1 MAIDQKA
8 PSMTPAFARPEQPVS
23 GDPDQLLVHDFL
35 AASAAR
41 LPDKV
46 ALICRERRLTYG
58 DIEARASRLAAALRT
73 RGIHRGDRVVLCL
86 GNSIELVIGI
96 FGVLKAGGT
105 FVVVNH
111 NTKEDRLAYIANDCR
126 AKALFLEGRSAARGL
141 GQALPKE
148 VPSLQFLVTCGGPRV
163 SPHGEG
169 QELSIEALMAGDTA
183 ARPTHGEDAPEMA
196 CLIYTSGTTGEPKG
210 VICDH
215 SNIVFVAGSI
225 CHYLE
230 SREADVVLN
239 VLPLSF
245 TYGLYQLLTTFR
257 VGATLVLE
265 NSFAYPASVLRQME
279 REHVTAFAGVPTIFA
294 MLLRMDLTAFDLS
307 ALRYLTNAAAPLSP
321 EQVLEIHRRFPGARF
336 YSMYGQTETAR
347 SLFLPPGLVE
357 LKPGSVG
364 IAIPGTENW
373 VESESGGR
381 LGPEEVGELVVSGR
395 HVMRGYWGDD
405 QATAARFRPGPSIGT
420 RIFHTGDLFRTDADG
435 CFYFVS
441 RKDDIIKTRG
451 EKVAPKEVENVLC
464 RLTGIVA
471 AAVVGVPDPILGQ
484 AIKAVVLT
492 DAPLTAEQVM
502 AHCRAHLEE
511 LMVPRH
517 VEFRDSLPMTET
529 GKIKKSEL
537 A

>member
-1 MAIDQKA
+1 MAIDQNA
-8 PSMTPAFARPEQPVS
+8 SSMTPHAARPEELVS
-23 GDPDQLLVHDFL
+23 SEPGHALVHDFL
-35 AASAAR
+35 TTSAAR

-46 ALICRERRLTYG
+46 ALVCGGRRLTYG
-58 DIEARASRLAAALRT
+58 ELEGRANRVAEALRS

-86 GNSIELVIGI
+86 GNSVDLIVGI

-105 FVVVNH
+105 FVVVNA
-111 NTKEDRLAYIANDCR
+111 NTKQERLAYIANDCG
-126 AKALFLEGRSAARGL
+126 ADALFLEGRSAARGL
-141 GQALPKE
+141 GAALSKD
-148 VPSLQFLVTCGGPRV
+148 VPSLRFLVTCGGPHV
-163 SPHGEG
+163 PPHGDRQG
-169 QELSIEALMAGDTA
+169 LSIEVLMAEATA
-183 ARPTHGEDAPEMA
+183 TPPTREDEAPEMA

-225 CHYLE
+225 CQYLE
-230 SREADVVLN
+230 SSEADVVLN

-245 TYGLYQLLTTFR
+245 TYGLYQLFTTFR

-265 NSFAYPASVLRQME
+265 NSFAYPASVLQQME
-279 REHVTAFAGVPTIFA
+279 REQVTAFAGVPTIFA

-321 EQVLEIHRRFPGARF
+321 DQVLEIHRRFPKAKF

-347 SLFLPPGLVE
+347 SLFLPPRLLE
-357 LKPGSVG
+357 QKPGSVG
-364 IAIPGTENW
+364 MAIPGTENW

-381 LGPEEVGELVVSGR
+381 LGPGEVGELVVRGR
-395 HVMRGYWGDD
+395 HVMRGYWGDEP
-405 QATAARFRPGPSIGT
+405 ATAARFRPGSSLGE

-464 RLTGIVA
+464 RLKGIVA

-492 DAPLTAEQVM
+492 DAPLTAEQVL

-511 LMVPRH
+511 FMVPRH

-537 A
+537 I